1 MSQIIQFILK
11 GRHFFVF
18 LVLEIIAASL
28 IIGSYY
34 THNISFL
41 NSTNYISGKLYSLEN
56 EFSKHLTLDLENQK
70 LLEENAM
77 LRNKVS
83 ILENINT
90 ASENVVQITD
100 SIRYQ
105 RYEYIPARIISNSI
119 SKKYNYININK
130 GKRDRITKD
139 MAVITNKG
147 VIGITDYTTNKF
159 TRVMSLLNTKT
170 RINGNIKSK
179 GIFGTITWNGEDYRY
194 VQLTNIPKHLMIEVN
209 DTVVTDVHSNIFP
222 SGIPIGIIKDFKLKT
237 GSDEYIVNV
246 ELFENFL
253 KIENVYVVTDF
264 DKIEA
269 DSLYVNP

>member
-1 MSQIIQFILK
+1 MSQIIQFIQK

-18 LVLEIIAASL
+18 LVLEIIAISL

-34 THNISFL
+34 TYTISFL
-41 NSTNYISGKLYSLEN
+41 NSTNYISGKLYYFEN

-70 LLEENAM
+70 LLEENAT
-77 LRNKVS
+77 LRNKIS
-83 ILENINT
+83 ILENINA
-90 ASENVVQITD
+90 ASENAVQITD

-119 SKKYNYININK
+119 SKKHNYININK
-130 GKRDRITKD
+130 GKRDRITQD
-139 MAVITNKG
+139 MAVITHKG
-147 VIGITDYTTNKF
+147 VIGITDYTTHKF
-159 TRVMSLLNTKT
+159 ARVMSLLNKKTK
-170 RINGNIKSK
+170 INGNIKSK
-179 GIFGTITWNGEDYRY
+179 GVFGTVTWNGEDYRY
-194 VQLTNIPKHLMIEVN
+194 VQLTDIPKHITLEIK

-222 SGIPIGIIKDFKLKT
+222 SGIPIGIIKDFKLKA
-237 GSDEYIVNV
+237 GSDEYIINV

-264 DKIEA
+264 DKIET